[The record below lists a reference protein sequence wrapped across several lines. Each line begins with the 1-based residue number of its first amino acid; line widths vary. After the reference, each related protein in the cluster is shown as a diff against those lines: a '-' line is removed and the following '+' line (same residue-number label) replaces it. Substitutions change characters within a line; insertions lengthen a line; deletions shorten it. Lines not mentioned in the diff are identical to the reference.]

1 MRSGA
6 LPLPAGERGGV
17 RGFRSVTIDGA
28 QNVFEHTVHV
38 SYHVVIPKS
47 QHEVPHRFQDSG
59 SVRITFA
66 ILGVVTTIELYDE
79 LGIRAEEIDD
89 KALDRDLPLELQSV
103 QSPIA

>member
-1 MRSGA
+1 M
-6 LPLPAGERGGV
+6 

>member
-1 MRSGA
+1 
-6 LPLPAGERGGV
+6 V

-28 QNVFEHTVHV
+28 QNIFEHTIHV
-38 SYHVVIPKS
+38 SYHIVIPES
-47 QHEVPHRFQDSG
+47 QHEVAHRFQDSG

-66 ILGVVTTIELYDE
+66 ILGVVTTIELHDE

-89 KALDRDLPLELQSV
+89 KVVDRHLPLKLPSV